1 VAQNAEPEPVVIPES
16 RDGELRM
23 ALEAIL
29 FLADEPLSSTVLAQ
43 AVEAPR
49 TQVETTLAAMAA
61 ERDRARAG
69 VVLRPVAGGW
79 RLLTHP
85 DAAPFVEQFVLAG
98 RHVRLT
104 KASLE
109 TLAIV
114 AYKQPVS
121 RHQVSGIRGVNS
133 DAVLRSLVDRGLV
146 SEVGRDEGPG
156 RASLFGTTAAFLERL
171 GLSSLADLPPISPL
185 LIDAG
190 AELSSSSEPSDG
202 FASSS
207 G

>member
-1 VAQNAEPEPVVIPES
+1 
-16 RDGELRM
+16 M

-49 TQVETTLAAMAA
+49 TEVEATLAGMAVEL
-61 ERDRARAG
+61 ERRRAG

-79 RLLTHP
+79 RLLTHAE
-85 DAAPFVEQFVLAG
+85 AAPFVEQFVLAG

-133 DAVLRSLVDRGLV
+133 DAVLRSLVERGLV

-156 RASLFGTTAAFLERL
+156 RASLFGTTPAFLERL

-190 AELSSSSEPSDG
+190 AEPSSPSEPSDG
-202 FASSS
+202 LAASP